1 MGKKIACVIRL
12 SASSAPSSPLLH
24 ELLRTEVSAITML
37 ARLDETNFQ
46 VQTSTYDPSVLGQ
59 SVQLIVEEGLEAFLP
74 MAGGFCNLVLYLI
87 IFLTTY
93 LLQYFPSLICSPVRI
108 CTLSHIY
115 CL

>member
-1 MGKKIACVIRL
+1 MYISEYNVEMGKKIACVIRL

-46 VQTSTYDPSVLGQ
+46 VQSSTYDPSLLGQ

-74 MAGGFCNLVLYLI
+74 MAGG
-87 IFLTTY
+87 
-93 LLQYFPSLICSPVRI
+93 
-108 CTLSHIY
+108 
-115 CL
+115 